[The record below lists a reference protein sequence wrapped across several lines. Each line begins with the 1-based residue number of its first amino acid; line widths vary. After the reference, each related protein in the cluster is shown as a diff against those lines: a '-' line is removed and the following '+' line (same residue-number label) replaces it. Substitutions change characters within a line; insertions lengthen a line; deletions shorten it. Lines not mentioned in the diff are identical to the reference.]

1 MSKQYHQSISEK
13 DLEKYYELSESKKEI
28 EKKLKEL
35 NQAFHLYFDE
45 TVGENQKGERNI
57 GQYKIQR
64 QIRQSNDF
72 NDEKTVLRLEEL
84 NLHDCIQVIK
94 KPDKQKINS
103 ALTLGIIEDAQI
115 NDCRMSKST
124 KAIIVKKI

>member
-1 MSKQYHQSISEK
+1 M
-13 DLEKYYELSESKKEI
+13 
-28 EKKLKEL
+28 KEL
-35 NQAFHLYFDE
+35 NQAFHSYFDE
-45 TVGENQKGERNI
+45 IVGENHKGELTI

-64 QIRQSNDF
+64 QIRQSHRF

-94 KPDKQKINS
+94 KPDPRKIES
-103 ALTLGIIEDAQI
+103 AITLGIIDNEQI
-115 NDCRMSKST
+115 NDCKISKSA